1 MSAAEMKTG
10 TATSSRVIRADY
22 LKSAF
27 TASDGIFKTG
37 SANGTISVY
46 GTDIAVKG
54 LGSRAYDST
63 SYLPLTGGILTGPIE
78 IDEINN
84 NTLQRSVSLTTNSL
98 IATYYEDPSNYS
110 QVGFTFDTAN
120 QIIETTPY
128 AVTYT
133 YGPIHVIDYQP
144 SDSIP
149 SDTIAL
155 SYNSLIATGNQES
168 TPHEVGFIFDGTT
181 KTIETTSDALIK
193 SDGRLHL
200 TSSLDAAYGT
210 NIAVFGIGPLNST
223 NMQLDGNEI
232 FVQDNGEESI
242 LYLNKDA
249 TS

>member
-10 TATSSRVIRADY
+10 TATSNRVIRADY

-27 TASDGIFKTG
+27 TDSDGIFKTG

-98 IATYYEDPSNYS
+98 ITTYYEDPSNYS
-110 QVGFTFDTAN
+110 QVGFTFDAAN

-128 AVTYT
+128 AVT
-133 YGPIHVIDYQP
+133 
-144 SDSIP
+144 
-149 SDTIAL
+149 
-155 SYNSLIATGNQES
+155 
-168 TPHEVGFIFDGTT
+168 
-181 KTIETTSDALIK
+181 
-193 SDGRLHL
+193 
-200 TSSLDAAYGT
+200 
-210 NIAVFGIGPLNST
+210 
-223 NMQLDGNEI
+223 
-232 FVQDNGEESI
+232 
-242 LYLNKDA
+242 
-249 TS
+249 